1 MQQLNDLLG
10 DEAPEKGKNKS
21 KKALKKAQNVY
32 VRGFQD
38 QLTEYLGTRVK
49 IEPAKKENGGR
60 IIIEYYNDDDLERVY
75 DLLKEK
81 DEKPSSSG
89 TPGKFTV

>member
-1 MQQLNDLLG
+1 M
-10 DEAPEKGKNKS
+10 
-21 KKALKKAQNVY
+21 
-32 VRGFQD
+32 
-38 QLTEYLGTRVK
+38 K